1 MDVMAGSLIIIPTYD
16 ERENLRAIA
25 SRIHEVVP
33 EVHLLVVDDN
43 SPDGTGEVADD
54 LAAKDERIHVL
65 HRPGKMGLGTAYV
78 EGFRKGLEEGYDFLW
93 EMDADFS
100 HDPKFLPD
108 MLAAMENGADLAIGS
123 RYVPGGGTENWGL
136 RRKVLSRG
144 GGTYA
149 RLVLG
154 VPIKDLTSGFR
165 CYRRD
170 VLERIPLSE
179 VRAEGYAFQIE
190 MAYKTFKAGFRIEE
204 VPILFVDRRVGQ
216 SKMSGGIVWE
226 AVWGVWRLKLGL

>member
-78 EGFRKGLEEGYDFLW
+78 EGFRKGLAEGYDLLW

-100 HDPKFLPD
+100 HDPRYLPD
-108 MLAAMENGADLAIGS
+108 MLAAMDNGADLAIGS

-136 RRKVLSRG
+136 RRKVLSKG
-144 GGTYA
+144 GGVYA
-149 RLVLG
+149 RMVLG

-165 CYRRD
+165 CYRRE
-170 VLERIPLSE
+170 VLERISLSE

-190 MAYKTFKAGFRIEE
+190 MAYKTFKAGFRVEE
-204 VPILFVDRRVGQ
+204 VPILFVDRRVGK

-226 AVWGVWRLKLGL
+226 AVLGVWRLKLGL

>member
-1 MDVMAGSLIIIPTYD
+1 MAGSLIIIPTYD

-78 EGFRKGLEEGYDFLW
+78 EGFRKGLAEGYDLLW

-100 HDPKFLPD
+100 HDPRYLPD
-108 MLAAMENGADLAIGS
+108 MLAAMDNGADLAIGS

-136 RRKVLSRG
+136 RRKVLSKG
-144 GGTYA
+144 GGVYA
-149 RLVLG
+149 RMVLG

-165 CYRRD
+165 CYRRE
-170 VLERIPLSE
+170 VLERISLSE

-190 MAYKTFKAGFRIEE
+190 MAYKTFKAGFRVEE
-204 VPILFVDRRVGQ
+204 VPILFVDRRVGK

-226 AVWGVWRLKLGL
+226 AVLGVWRLKLGL